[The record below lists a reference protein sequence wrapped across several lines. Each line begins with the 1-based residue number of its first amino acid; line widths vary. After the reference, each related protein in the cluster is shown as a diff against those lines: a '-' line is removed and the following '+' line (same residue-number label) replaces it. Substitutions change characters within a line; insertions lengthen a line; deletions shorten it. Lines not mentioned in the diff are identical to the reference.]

1 MKFEDVTTLTRQ
13 ALAQSMG
20 ATYMTEHGYL
30 ENIPAEKLIDIGK
43 DINNS
48 ADVTVELYTKSCLSL
63 LAKHVIDEGKMGLLF
78 DDLEI
83 DRVEWGGF
91 IERSKIDYSDIMDDP
106 VLSVADGVDF
116 SSIEHTFYQPK
127 VKTKIY
133 DEGKGI
139 CTAISIQRQNLTEA
153 FNSWDSMNAYLSKI
167 RAKVKMTIKKALDR
181 YASVLV
187 EGGIAVSVMGTQTAV
202 YLLDEAET
210 LGIDGITSSTTPIE
224 ALQNNAYLAYVGR
237 RISEIRTN
245 MKVDSTC
252 YNDGTWATASPDARL
267 YLNTQYSRALQF
279 GVFANT
285 YNKEDVKFGEYKELP
300 IWQAVKNSSGDKFD
314 YSTATAIRF
323 AADSSNKLG
332 LGTSAIE
339 IDNVI
344 GFLFDPMAIG
354 YTMYKEYTTTSY
366 TACADFWNEFVHVL
380 VNMILDSGYPMVA
393 FINGRAS

>member
-30 ENIPAEKLIDIGK
+30 EDIHAEKLIDIGK
-43 DINNS
+43 DIVNS
-48 ADVTVELYTKSCLSL
+48 ADITVELFTKSCLSL
-63 LAKHVIDEGKMGLLF
+63 LAKHIIDEGKIGLLY
-78 DDLEI
+78 DDLEV
-83 DRVEWGGF
+83 DRVDWGGF
-91 IERSKIDYSDIMDDP
+91 IERSKIDYADIMDDP
-106 VLSVADGVDF
+106 VLAVADGVNF

-139 CTAISIQRQNLTEA
+139 CTPISIQRQNLTEA
-153 FNSWDSMNAYLSKI
+153 FNSWDTMNAYLSKI

-181 YASVLV
+181 YAGVLV
-187 EGGIAVSVMGTQTAV
+187 EGGIAVSVLGTQTAI
-202 YLLDEAET
+202 YLLDEAEA
-210 LGIDGITSSTTPIE
+210 LGIDGITSSTTEIE
-224 ALQNNAYLAYVGR
+224 ALQNDAYLAFVGR
-237 RISEIRTN
+237 KISEVRSN

-252 YNDGTWATASPDARL
+252 YNDASWATASPDARL
-267 YLNTQYSRALQF
+267 YLNTHYSRALQF

-285 YNKEDVKFGEYKELP
+285 YNKDDVKFGEYKELP
-300 IWQAVKNSSGDKFD
+300 IWQAVKNSNGDKFD
-314 YSTATAIRF
+314 YATATSIRL
-323 AADSSNKLG
+323 AADSNNKLG

-354 YTMYKEYTTTSY
+354 YTMFKEYTTTSY